1 MCLKAPILGLMR
13 NPLQILLLILAGE
26 AIFLLPFV
34 LARVFRPTFLA
45 VFELSNTQ
53 LGNCYSLYGM
63 VALLSYLLGG
73 TVADRFPPRKLMALA
88 LFLTALGGGYMYTLP
103 SYESLRLLYAY
114 WGFTTIFLF
123 WSAMIKATRSW
134 GGQEHQGKAFGF
146 LEGGRGFFAAS
157 MGTLSVVIF
166 TWAIPSEIEIIS
178 PAEKQETFQWVIL
191 VASLFCAAIGLFL
204 LFSFQ
209 DTKEE
214 TRGGA
219 NGLGSWKDI
228 KKAFSSASVRYL
240 MLIVLSAY
248 VGYKITDVFSLYASE
263 IMLFD
268 EVDAAK
274 VGSYQ
279 MYLRPFICLFAGFFA
294 DRTNNAI
301 VLCYAFACMLLGAL
315 LFATGWVVTPA
326 IGLFILTL
334 LITALGTYALRA
346 VYFATME
353 EGRIPFGIT
362 GTAVGLISLVG
373 YTPDIFVGPIIGLFL
388 DGSPGIWG
396 YQQLFMFLG
405 AFSLFGLYAS
415 YSFWRIV
422 RK

>member
-1 MCLKAPILGLMR
+1 MR

-88 LFLTALGGGYMYTLP
+88 LFLTALGGGYMYTHP
-103 SYESLRLLYAY
+103 SFEALRLLYAY

-134 GGQEHQGKAFGF
+134 GGQAHQGKAFGF

-157 MGTLSVVIF
+157 IGTLSVVIF
-166 TWAIPSEIEIIS
+166 TWAIPSEIDIIS
-178 PAEKQETFQWVIL
+178 LAEKQETFQWVIL
-191 VASLFCAAIGLFL
+191 VASVFCAAIGLLL

-214 TRGGA
+214 ALGDA

-228 KKAFSSASVRYL
+228 KKAFSNASVRYL

-279 MYLRPFICLFAGFFA
+279 MYLRPFICVFVGFFA
-294 DRTNNAI
+294 DRTNNVI

-315 LFATGWVVTPA
+315 YICYRLGGHSSYRVVCSHPANNRFRNLCAACRLFCDNGRGEDSFCDYWNGSGVNLLGWIYTRY
-326 IGLFILTL
+326 LCW
-334 LITALGTYALRA
+334 TYNR
-346 VYFATME
+346 
-353 EGRIPFGIT
+353 
-362 GTAVGLISLVG
+362 
-373 YTPDIFVGPIIGLFL
+373 LFL
-388 DGSPGIWG
+388 GWLAWYMGTPTTFYVFSCFFLIWTLRFLSFLENRTKIK
-396 YQQLFMFLG
+396 LFR
-405 AFSLFGLYAS
+405 S
-415 YSFWRIV
+415 
-422 RK
+422 

>member
-1 MCLKAPILGLMR
+1 MR

-73 TVADRFPPRKLMALA
+73 TVADRFPPPKLMALA

-103 SYESLRLLYAY
+103 SFEALRLLYAY

-134 GGQEHQGKAFGF
+134 GGQAHQGKAFGF

-157 MGTLSVVIF
+157 IGTLSVVIF
-166 TWAIPSEIEIIS
+166 TWAIPSEIDIIS
-178 PAEKQETFQWVIL
+178 LAEKQETFQWVIL
-191 VASLFCAAIGLFL
+191 VASVFCAAIGLLL

-214 TRGGA
+214 ALGDA

-228 KKAFSSASVRYL
+228 KKAFSNASVRYL

-279 MYLRPFICLFAGFFA
+279 MYLRPFICVFVGFFA

-326 IGLFILTL
+326 IGLFVLTL

-346 VYFATME
+346 AYFATME
-353 EGRIPFGIT
+353 EGKIPFAIT

-373 YTPDIFVGPIIGLFL
+373 YTPDIFVGPIIGFFL

-396 YQQLFMFLG
+396 HQQLFMFLA

-415 YSFWRIV
+415 YRFWRIV